1 MEQTQ
6 LQTADKADKAAAF
19 LEAFSRT
26 DNIARRLENVLV
38 AMDRDLNEIL
48 ESPGGNQLSDHLKQ
62 VLGLAQ
68 IAFDYRDEL
77 ARCHETMWANQP
89 ADLFPA

>member
-6 LQTADKADKAAAF
+6 LQSADKADKAAAF

-26 DNIARRLENVLV
+26 DDIAKRLENVLA
-38 AMDRDLNEIL
+38 AMDRNLNEIL
-48 ESPGGNQLSDHLKQ
+48 ASPASNQLSGPLKQ
-62 VLGLAQ
+62 VLGLTQ
-68 IAFDYRDEL
+68 VAFDYRDEL
-77 ARCHETMWANQP
+77 ARCHATMWANQP